1 MRTIASLVDGD
12 LVGRDPLLEALEHAV
27 TRSDLHGAFVF
38 CEAGMGKTA
47 LARHLVDRTLHST
60 ASFLIHPGPTLSN
73 APYAALAPF
82 LGRATAR
89 DIESSLSV
97 LRLLI
102 SFFREESRGRPV
114 LLVVDD
120 AHEVDDDSSHVLSQL
135 VSSRTVRLVAFS
147 RPLEP
152 ASEELVSLCREGLL
166 ARFEVGPLDAA
177 EVAEV
182 CGKVLGGELVRGT
195 GERLWEESGGNPLF
209 LRALLDESLADGTLT
224 ESAGVWQ
231 LSQDELPAPASLA
244 DLVRGICLRLPPQER
259 KAFEALALAEP
270 VPFSVLS
277 GITDA
282 TAVPNLLEAGLI
294 MSMPGH
300 PSFAVPTHRLYGR
313 ILRGLVPAGRSGVL
327 RNELLG
333 NSGSVPTVGPGRIR
347 HLNWALDCGEAVPDA
362 VLIDGARLA
371 HRYFDL
377 SSSVRFASAVTGA
390 EHASAARVERARVEL
405 ARMHLPEAEDLLRR
419 TMESAGS
426 ADVLAAAAVLTAR
439 LRLLQGRPLEDLH
452 AVADRWGALLR
463 PGGSSGADAPEVAL
477 LRCFAWN
484 LQGCFA
490 ESETRLRALVESGAD
505 GPLNFALAQSLLGE
519 ALGATGRG
527 SEGKE
532 LTAAGV
538 AMVRSDPALFNDF
551 HAFTLTRHLLVLI
564 HSGEFAEA
572 ESALQDYAR
581 APARDYA
588 FTGGAL
594 AALEAVLDVRRGRF
608 RLGLEKLG
616 PALEALRRSDK
627 EMLLPYALAVAAL
640 ASSAVGRPDRAE
652 VLAAEFAT
660 LAHRGS
666 RPLALLGEA
675 FTFAALLPSTGGE
688 YHLDRLREL
697 AAEAAR
703 AALPAC
709 EKDILEILVAL
720 GDRQSAVRLAALT
733 ATMEGREAAV
743 LNAYAAAVVSGD
755 PERLVAAGDRA
766 ELGQKHLVATDAS
779 YRAMRLLSDR
789 GDRRT
794 QRDLLH
800 VARRRRQRLEGY
812 SPALLG
818 DAEEPTKLTPRER
831 EIASLALDGAS
842 NRAIAA
848 ALTVSPRTV
857 EGHLYRIYA
866 KLGITR
872 REELTAEYESIVR
885 PDP

>member
-1 MRTIASLVDGD
+1 MRTTASLVDED
-12 LVGRDPLLEALEHAV
+12 LVGRNPLIEALEHAV

-38 CEAGMGKTA
+38 GEAGMGKTA
-47 LARHLVDRTLHST
+47 LARHLVDRTLHS
-60 ASFLIHPGPTLSN
+60 AAPFLIHPGPALSN

-97 LRLLI
+97 LRILI
-102 SFFREESRGRPV
+102 SFFREESKGRPV

-147 RPLEP
+147 RPQEP
-152 ASEELVSLCREGLL
+152 VSEELVSLCREGLL

-182 CGKVLGGELVRGT
+182 CTKVLGGELVRGT

-209 LRALLDESLADGTLT
+209 LRTLLDQSLADGALT
-224 ESAGVWQ
+224 ETAGVWQ
-231 LSQDELPAPASLA
+231 LSAEELRVPASLA

-270 VPFSVLS
+270 VPFSALS

-300 PSFAVPTHRLYGR
+300 PAFAVPTHRLYGR
-313 ILRGLVPAGRSGVL
+313 IVRGLVPAGRSAVL
-327 RNELLG
+327 RAELAA
-333 NSGSVPTVGPGRIR
+333 GSTPIPTVGPGRIR
-347 HLNWALDCGEAVPDA
+347 HLNWALDCGETVSDA
-362 VLIDGARLA
+362 ELIEGARLA

-377 SSSVRFASAVTGA
+377 SSSVRFASAVTGP
-390 EHASAARVERARVEL
+390 EHATAARVERARVEL
-405 ARMHLPEAEDLLRR
+405 ARMHLPEAEDLLRG
-419 TMESAGS
+419 TLEAAGQLE
-426 ADVLAAAAVLTAR
+426 VLAAAAVLTVR
-439 LRLLQGRPLEDLH
+439 LRLFQGRPLKDISTL
-452 AVADRWGALLR
+452 ADRWSAVLK
-463 PGGSSGADAPEVAL
+463 SKHSAAADPPEVDL
-477 LRCFAWN
+477 LRCFIYN
-484 LQGCFA
+484 LEGRYA
-490 ESETRLRALVESGAD
+490 DAETRLRAIGEDEAAGE
-505 GPLNFALAQSLLGE
+505 LNFALTQSLLGE

-527 SEGKE
+527 IEGKA
-532 LTAAGV
+532 LTGSGLAL
-538 AMVRSDPALFNDF
+538 VRTDPGLFNDF

-572 ESALQDYAR
+572 EAALQDYAR
-581 APARDYA
+581 RPARDYA

-594 AALEAVLDVRRGRF
+594 AALDALLEVRRGRF
-608 RLGLEKLG
+608 RLGMEKLG

-627 EMLLPYALAVAAL
+627 ELLLPYALAVAAL
-640 ASSAVGRPDRAE
+640 TASALGRADRAE
-652 VLAAEFAT
+652 ALTAEFAAQ
-660 LAHRGS
+660 AHRGS
-666 RPLALLGEA
+666 RPLALLGQA
-675 FTFAALLPSTGGE
+675 FTHAALLPSSNRE
-688 YHLDRLREL
+688 HHLDRLRGL
-697 AAEAAR
+697 AATAAGK
-703 AALPAC
+703 ALSTV

-720 GDRQSAVRLAALT
+720 GDEESADRLAALT
-733 ATMEGREAAV
+733 GTMEGREAAV
-743 LNAYAAAVVSGD
+743 LNTYAAAVASGD
-755 PERLVAAGDRA
+755 PERLAVAGDKA
-766 ELGQKHLVATDAS
+766 ELSQKHLVAADAA
-779 YRAMRLLSDR
+779 YRAMRLLSGA

-794 QRDLLH
+794 QRELLQ
-800 VARRRRQRLEGY
+800 VARRRRQRLEGC
-812 SPALLG
+812 SPVLLG
-818 DAEEPTKLTPRER
+818 DAEEPTKLTARER

-885 PDP
+885 PE

>member
-1 MRTIASLVDGD
+1 MRTAASLVDGD
-12 LVGRDPLLEALEHAV
+12 LVGRNPLLEALEHAV
-27 TRSDLHGAFVF
+27 TRPDLHGAFVF
-38 CEAGMGKTA
+38 GEAGMGKTA
-47 LARHLVDRTLHST
+47 LARHLVERTLHST
-60 ASFLIHPGPTLSN
+60 ASFLIHPGPALSN

-97 LRLLI
+97 LRILI
-102 SFFREESRGRPV
+102 SFFHEESRGRPV

-147 RPLEP
+147 RPQEP
-152 ASEELVSLCREGLL
+152 ASEELVSLSREGLL

-182 CGKVLGGELVRGT
+182 CGKVLGGDLVRGT

-209 LRALLDESLADGTLT
+209 LRALIDQSLADGALT

-231 LSQDELPAPASLA
+231 LSQDELTVPAALA
-244 DLVRGICLRLPPQER
+244 DLVRGICLRLPQQER
-259 KAFEALALAEP
+259 RAFEALALAEP

-300 PSFAVPTHRLYGR
+300 PAFAVPTHRLYGR
-313 ILRGLVPAGRSGVL
+313 ILRALVPAGRSGVL
-327 RNELLG
+327 RNELAG
-333 NSGSVPTVGPGRIR
+333 DSSSIPTVGPGRIR
-347 HLNWALDCGEAVPDA
+347 HLNWALDCGETVPDA
-362 VLIDGARLA
+362 VLIEGARLA

-377 SSSVRFASAVTGA
+377 SSSLRFAAAVTGP
-390 EHASAARVERARVEL
+390 EHATAARVERARVEL
-405 ARMHLPEAEDLLRR
+405 ARVRLPEAEDLLRG
-419 TMESAGS
+419 TMESAG
-426 ADVLAAAAVLTAR
+426 APGVLASAAVLTVR
-439 LRLLQGRPLEDLH
+439 LRLLQGRPTEEIH
-452 AVADRWGALLR
+452 AVADRWAALLDPER
-463 PGGSSGADAPEVAL
+463 PAAPGAPEVDL
-477 LRCFAWN
+477 LRCFIGN
-484 LQGCFA
+484 LGGRYA
-490 ESETRLRALVESGAD
+490 DTEPRLRSLVENGAG
-505 GPLNFALAQSLLGE
+505 GPLNLALTQSLLGE

-527 SEGKE
+527 TEGKAQ
-532 LTAAGV
+532 TASGLAL
-538 AMVRSDPALFNDF
+538 VRTDPGLFNDF

-572 ESALQDYAR
+572 EAALQDYAR
-581 APARDYA
+581 RPARDYT

-608 RLGLEKLG
+608 RLGMEKLS

-627 EMLLPYALAVAAL
+627 ELLLPYTLAVAAL
-640 ASSAVGRPDRAE
+640 TSSALGRPDRAE
-652 VLAAEFAT
+652 ALAAEFAAQ
-660 LAHRGS
+660 AHRGS
-666 RPLALLGEA
+666 RPLALLGRA
-675 FTFAALLPSTGGE
+675 FTHAALLPADGKE
-688 YHLDRLREL
+688 NHLDRLKEL
-697 AAEAAR
+697 AAEAAD
-703 AALPAC
+703 AGLSGC

-720 GDRQSAVRLAALT
+720 GDRHSVVRLAALT
-733 ATMEGREAAV
+733 GSIQGREAAV
-743 LNAYAAAVVSGD
+743 LNAYATALIADD

-766 ELGQKHLVATDAS
+766 ELSQKHLVAADAS

-789 GDRRT
+789 GDRRM
-794 QRDLLH
+794 QRELLQ
-800 VARRRRQRLEGY
+800 VARRRRQRLEGC
-812 SPALLG
+812 SPMLLG
-818 DAEEPTKLTPRER
+818 DTEEPTRLTSRER

-872 REELTAEYESIVR
+872 REELTAEYESIIR
-885 PDP
+885 PE

>member
-1 MRTIASLVDGD
+1 MRTTASLVDGD
-12 LVGRDPLLEALEHAV
+12 LVGRNPLLEALEHAV
-27 TRSDLHGAFVF
+27 TRPDLHGAFVF
-38 CEAGMGKTA
+38 GEAGMGKTA
-47 LARHLVDRTLHST
+47 LARHLVDRTLNST

-147 RPLEP
+147 RPQEP

-177 EVAEV
+177 EVGEV
-182 CGKVLGGELVRGT
+182 CAKVLGGNLVRGT

-209 LRALLDESLADGTLT
+209 LRALLDEALADGALT

-231 LSQDELPAPASLA
+231 LSHDELPVPASLA
-244 DLVRGICLRLPPQER
+244 DLVRGICLRLPQPER
-259 KAFEALALAEP
+259 KALEALALAEP

-277 GITDA
+277 RITDA

-300 PSFAVPTHRLYGR
+300 PAFAVPTHRLYGR

-327 RNELLG
+327 RHELAG
-333 NSGSVPTVGPGRIR
+333 DSTSIPTVGPGRVR

-377 SSSVRFASAVTGA
+377 ASSERFASAVTGA
-390 EHASAARVERARVEL
+390 EHALAARVERARVQL
-405 ARMHLPEAEDLLRR
+405 AGMRLPEAEDLLRGA
-419 TMESAGS
+419 MESAGP
-426 ADVLAAAAVLTAR
+426 ADVLAAAAVLTVR
-439 LRLLQGRPLEDLH
+439 LRLFQGRPPAEIH
-452 AVADRWGALLR
+452 AVADRWETLVAPER
-463 PGGSSGADAPEVAL
+463 PGAPGAPEADL
-477 LRCFAWN
+477 LRCFAYN
-484 LQGCFA
+484 LEGRFA
-490 ESETRLRALVESGAD
+490 EAETPLRALVESGAG
-505 GPLNFALAQSLLGE
+505 GPLNFAVAQSLLGE
-519 ALGATGRG
+519 ALGATGR
-527 SEGKE
+527 SIEGKS
-532 LTAAGV
+532 LTASGLAL
-538 AMVRSDPALFNDF
+538 VRTDPGLFNDF
-551 HAFTLTRHLLVLI
+551 HAFSLTRHLLVLI

-572 ESALQDYAR
+572 EASLQDFAR
-581 APARDYA
+581 RPVRDYA

-608 RLGLEKLG
+608 RLGMEKLG
-616 PALEALRRSDK
+616 PALEALRRSDR
-627 EMLLPYALAVAAL
+627 ELLLPYTLAVAAL
-640 ASSAVGRPDRAE
+640 TSSALGRPDRAE
-652 VLAAEFAT
+652 VLAAEFAAQ
-660 LAHRGS
+660 AHRGS

-675 FTFAALLPSTGGE
+675 FTHAALLPSTGAE
-688 YHLDRLREL
+688 NHLDRLKEL
-697 AAEAAR
+697 AAEAAG
-703 AALPAC
+703 AALPNC

-733 ATMEGREAAV
+733 ATIDGREAAV
-743 LNAYAAAVVSGD
+743 LNAYATAVVSGD

-766 ELGQKHLVATDAS
+766 ELGQKHLVAADAS

-794 QRDLLH
+794 QRDLLQ
-800 VARRRRQRLEGY
+800 VARRRRQRLEGC

-818 DAEEPTKLTPRER
+818 DAEEPTRLTSRER

-885 PDP
+885 PDQ